1 MGTITSNEELVKF
14 VQSIMQ
20 RAHKVGDLDTITL
33 LETALQSGYSSS
45 EQLGSIRQAFTEL
58 MAKID
63 FDLYPKDTKSELTEA
78 IKQINQS
85 FRRANR
91 PF

>member
-1 MGTITSNEELVKF
+1 MDTINSNEDLVKF
-14 VQSIMQ
+14 IQSIIQ

-33 LETALQSGYSSS
+33 LETALQSGYNST
-45 EQLGSIRQAFTEL
+45 ELLGSIRQAFTEL

-63 FDLYPKDTKSELTEA
+63 FDLYPKDTKSKLSEV
-78 IKQINQS
+78 IRKINQA